1 VGCIAC
7 HGGADPLMRAKV
19 WTVAGADTVRFL
31 AGIYAEP
38 THMRLALRDAD
49 CRQCHR
55 PILKP
60 AAPAPPH
67 TTPQPRPP
75 AGAPADPGV
84 EASYGAAP
92 QDDRGSSTNFHAI
105 RDHNAAE
112 SGCVRCH
119 TSHTTDGDAPS
130 RFLSP
135 ATVRPICRECH
146 TEMLGALREG
156 GASRGAAAAARRA
169 VRWLERAVRAE
180 APPRR
185 RGER

>member
-1 VGCIAC
+1 MGCIAC

-19 WTVAGADTVRFL
+19 WTLAAVDTVRFL
-31 AGIYAEP
+31 AGTYAEP

-60 AAPAPPH
+60 DGSSPPPATAPP
-67 TTPQPRPP
+67 PRAP
-75 AGAPADPGV
+75 AGAPAADSAV
-84 EASYGAAP
+84 EAGYGAAP
-92 QDDRGSSTNFHAI
+92 QDERGSSTNFHAI
-105 RDHNAAE
+105 RDHGAAE
-112 SGCVRCH
+112 GRCVRCH

-146 TEMLGALREG
+146 KEMLGALR
-156 GASRGAAAAARRA
+156 R
-169 VRWLERAVRAE
+169 VR
-180 APPRR
+180 
-185 RGER
+185 